1 MALKFSKEKKDP
13 TQKLINFG
21 FKSLLG
27 PVGTAAT
34 SYIKNKIVKNILPYN
49 YENSLTRIKNAV
61 LDKEDTE
68 NAGYTKNWRYDQDK
82 NYRAGGIGLDQIMD
96 ENRNTNSAKER
107 RDLLSIGMLGG
118 KQQHNS
124 LPISEHRPTNS
135 TDENMVYYSSPS
147 TEKAI
152 RQKIK
157 LRGIESVLEDFKPN
171 EKGIPSW
178 QGRLRSGLIN
188 AEGKEY
194 GVHDDDVLGNF
205 TQNLG
210 EDEKGKY
217 ISYYDRWDLNPF
229 SGKSKILDAITTG
242 AQYAAGVNPPE
253 VYGRVYYE
261 PKVKSSISGLE
272 INEEKTN
279 KK

>member
-1 MALKFSKEKKDP
+1 MKFSKEKKDP

-27 PVGTAAT
+27 PVGAVAT
-34 SYIKNKIVKNILPYN
+34 NYVKNKIVKNILPYG
-49 YENSLTRIKNAV
+49 YENPLTRIKNAV
-61 LDKEDTE
+61 LDKDDAKS
-68 NAGYTKNWRYDQDK
+68 AGYTENWRYGQDK
-82 NYRAGGIGLDQIMD
+82 DYKSGGLGLDEIMD
-96 ENRNTNSAKER
+96 ENRDTNSAKER
-107 RDLLSIGMLGG
+107 RDLLSIGMLSG

-124 LPISEHRPTNS
+124 IPISEYRPTNS

-178 QGRLRSGLIN
+178 QGRLRTGLIN
-188 AEGKEY
+188 DKGKEY
-194 GVHDDDVLGNF
+194 GTNDNDVLGNF

-217 ISYYDRWDLNPF
+217 ISYYDTWDLNPF
-229 SGKSKILDAITTG
+229 SGKSKIADAITTG
-242 AQYAAGVNPPE
+242 VQYAAGIKPPE
-253 VYGRVYYE
+253 VYGRIYYDE
-261 PKVKSSISGLE
+261 KVKEVFGVDK
-272 INEEKTN
+272 EKN

>member
-21 FKSLLG
+21 LKSLLG
-27 PVGTAAT
+27 PVGAVAT
-34 SYIKNKIVKNILPYN
+34 NYVKNKIVKNILPYG
-49 YENSLTRIKNAV
+49 YENPLTRIKNAV
-61 LDKEDTE
+61 LDKDDAKS
-68 NAGYTKNWRYDQDK
+68 AGYTENWRYGRNKD
-82 NYRAGGIGLDQIMD
+82 YRSGGLGLDEIMD
-96 ENRNTNSAKER
+96 ENRYTNSAKER
-107 RDLLSIGMLGG
+107 RDLLSIGMLG

-124 LPISEHRPTNS
+124 IPISEYRPTNS

-178 QGRLRSGLIN
+178 QGRLRTGLIN
-188 AEGKEY
+188 DKGKEY
-194 GVHDDDVLGNF
+194 GTNDNDVLGNF

-229 SGKSKILDAITTG
+229 SGKSKIADAITTG
-242 AQYAAGVNPPE
+242 AQYAAGINPPE
-253 VYGRVYYE
+253 VYGRVYYK
-261 PKVKSSISGLE
+261 PKLKSPISGIE
-272 INEEKTN
+272 IDEEK
-279 KK
+279 